1 MKEYFY
7 KQEYKYMYLANVSY
21 SFANAL
27 SETFGTVMLYKS
39 GIPIWLILLIYGLR
53 FGITGLCTPLFVSI
67 SSRFGIAKC
76 ILISNIFS
84 IISAYMMLDGTNIYR
99 NIVIFILAMGFM
111 GISNPS
117 TDSLSSKYVE
127 TEHRGRYNSVINISK
142 IIAVALASC
151 LVAWGVISDNNI
163 ILFIIIAIFFL
174 LQYIFIRKIDYKV
187 ENKTNAFKAS
197 MKYIIKS
204 KSRYKII
211 YALRTSH
218 IIERQFVPLYLFIAV
233 KDFSVFSSI
242 TIISLL
248 LQIITVSLIGKYTDK
263 NIVKANSLVTIIKVI
278 ITSVFLF
285 AKNKVTIAFNKVLND
300 NFEKVYETSINTSIQ
315 NIIIESKE
323 DNDLLS
329 AVGQMSLCFT
339 EVIVFA
345 LLAIISSF
353 IGEKVFTII
362 FILSIISSIFI
373 NINIKNNKYMEKTK
387 KLISKKNLTKIYSK
401 YIINLNDTISF

>member
-7 KQEYKYMYLANVSY
+7 KPEYKYMYLANVSY

-127 TEHRGRYNSVINISK
+127 TEHRGRYNSLINISK

-163 ILFIIIAIFFL
+163 ILFTIIAIFFL

-218 IIERQFVPLYLFIAV
+218 IIERQYVPLYLFIAV

-329 AVGQMSLCFT
+329 VVGQMSLCFT

-353 IGEKVFTII
+353 IGEKVFIII

-373 NINIKNNKYMEKTK
+373 NINIKNR
-387 KLISKKNLTKIYSK
+387 
-401 YIINLNDTISF
+401 

>member
-7 KQEYKYMYLANVSY
+7 KPEYKYMYLANVSY

-76 ILISNIFS
+76 MLISNIFS

-127 TEHRGRYNSVINISK
+127 TEHRGRYNSLINISK

-163 ILFIIIAIFFL
+163 ILSTIIAIFFL

-187 ENKTNAFKAS
+187 ENKTNAFIAS

-218 IIERQFVPLYLFIAV
+218 IIERQYVPLYLFIAV

-248 LQIITVSLIGKYTDK
+248 LQVITVSLIGKYTDK
-263 NIVKANSLVTIIKVI
+263 NIIKANSLVTIIKVI

-315 NIIIESKE
+315 NIIKESKE

-353 IGEKVFTII
+353 IGEKVFIII
-362 FILSIISSIFI
+362 FILSILSSIFI
-373 NINIKNNKYMEKTK
+373 NINIKN
-387 KLISKKNLTKIYSK
+387 SK
-401 YIINLNDTISF
+401 YIEVR

>member
-7 KQEYKYMYLANVSY
+7 KPEYKYMYLANVSY

-111 GISNPS
+111 GISNLS

-127 TEHRGRYNSVINISK
+127 TEHRGRYNSLINISK

-163 ILFIIIAIFFL
+163 ILFTIIAIFFL

-218 IIERQFVPLYLFIAV
+218 IIERQYVPLYLFIAV

-248 LQIITVSLIGKYTDK
+248 LQIITISLIGKYTDK

-315 NIIIESKE
+315 NIIKESKE

-353 IGEKVFTII
+353 IGEKVFIII
-362 FILSIISSIFI
+362 FILSILSSIFI
-373 NINIKNNKYMEKTK
+373 NINIKN
-387 KLISKKNLTKIYSK
+387 SK
-401 YIINLNDTISF
+401 YIEVR

>member
-7 KQEYKYMYLANVSY
+7 KPEYKYMYLANVSY

-39 GIPIWLILLIYGLR
+39 GIQIWLILLIYGLR
-53 FGITGLCTPLFVSI
+53 FGITGFCTPLFVSI

-84 IISAYMMLDGTNIYR
+84 IISAYMMIDGTNIYK

-111 GISNPS
+111 GLSNPS
-117 TDSLSSKYVE
+117 TDSLSSRYVE
-127 TEHRGRYNSVINISK
+127 TEHRGRYNSLINISK
-142 IIAVALASC
+142 IIAVALASG

-163 ILFIIIAIFFL
+163 ILFTVIAIFFL

-197 MKYIIKS
+197 IKYIVKS
-204 KSRYKII
+204 KSRYKMI

-218 IIERQFVPLYLFIAV
+218 IIERQFIPLYLFIAV

-242 TIISLL
+242 IIISLL

-263 NIVKANSLVTIIKVI
+263 NISKSNTLVTIIKVI

-285 AKNKVTIAFNKVLND
+285 AKNKVTIAINKVLND

-315 NIIIESKE
+315 NIIKESKE

-339 EVIVFA
+339 EVFVFP

-353 IGEKVFTII
+353 IGEKVFIII
-362 FILSIISSIFI
+362 FILSILSSIFI
-373 NINIKNNKYMEKTK
+373 NINIKN
-387 KLISKKNLTKIYSK
+387 SK
-401 YIINLNDTISF
+401 YIEVR

>member
-7 KQEYKYMYLANVSY
+7 KPEYKYMYLANVSY

-127 TEHRGRYNSVINISK
+127 TEHRGRYNSLINISK

-163 ILFIIIAIFFL
+163 ILFTIIAIFFL

-263 NIVKANSLVTIIKVI
+263 NIGKANTLVTIIKVI

-329 AVGQMSLCFT
+329 AVGQMNLCFT

-353 IGEKVFTII
+353 IGEKVFIII

-373 NINIKNNKYMEKTK
+373 NINIKN
-387 KLISKKNLTKIYSK
+387 SK
-401 YIINLNDTISF
+401 YTEKEINL

>member
-7 KQEYKYMYLANVSY
+7 KPEYKYMYLANVSY

-127 TEHRGRYNSVINISK
+127 TEHRGRYNSLINISK

-163 ILFIIIAIFFL
+163 ILSTIIAIFFL

-187 ENKTNAFKAS
+187 ENKTNAFIAS

-218 IIERQFVPLYLFIAV
+218 IIERQYVPLYLFIAV

-315 NIIIESKE
+315 NIIKESKE

-353 IGEKVFTII
+353 IGEKVFIII
-362 FILSIISSIFI
+362 FILSILSSIFI
-373 NINIKNNKYMEKTK
+373 NINIKN
-387 KLISKKNLTKIYSK
+387 SK
-401 YIINLNDTISF
+401 YIEVR

>member
-7 KQEYKYMYLANVSY
+7 KPEYKYMYLANVSY

-53 FGITGLCTPLFVSI
+53 FGITGFCTPLFVSI

-127 TEHRGRYNSVINISK
+127 TEHRGRYNSLINISK

-163 ILFIIIAIFFL
+163 ILFTIIAIFFL

-187 ENKTNAFKAS
+187 ENKTNALKAT
-197 MKYIIKS
+197 MKYIIKT

-218 IIERQFVPLYLFIAV
+218 IIERQFVPLYLFIVV

-242 TIISLL
+242 IITSLL

-263 NIVKANSLVTIIKVI
+263 NIGKANSLVTIIKVI

-353 IGEKVFTII
+353 VGEKVFIII
-362 FILSIISSIFI
+362 FVLSILSSIFI
-373 NINIKNNKYMEKTK
+373 NINIKNR
-387 KLISKKNLTKIYSK
+387 
-401 YIINLNDTISF
+401 

>member
-7 KQEYKYMYLANVSY
+7 KPEYKYMYLANVSY

-127 TEHRGRYNSVINISK
+127 TEHRGRYNSLINISK

-163 ILFIIIAIFFL
+163 ILFTIIAIFFL

-187 ENKTNAFKAS
+187 ENKTNAFKSS

-218 IIERQFVPLYLFIAV
+218 IIERQYVPLYLFIAV

-242 TIISLL
+242 IIISLL

-353 IGEKVFTII
+353 IGEKVFIII

-373 NINIKNNKYMEKTK
+373 NINIKN
-387 KLISKKNLTKIYSK
+387 SK
-401 YIINLNDTISF
+401 YTEKEINL

>member
-7 KQEYKYMYLANVSY
+7 KPEYKYMYLANVSY

-127 TEHRGRYNSVINISK
+127 TEHRGRYNSLINISK

-163 ILFIIIAIFFL
+163 ILFTIIAIFFL

-218 IIERQFVPLYLFIAV
+218 IIERQYVPLYLFIAV

-242 TIISLL
+242 IIISLL

-315 NIIIESKE
+315 NIIKESKE

-353 IGEKVFTII
+353 IGEKVFIII
-362 FILSIISSIFI
+362 FILSILSSIFI
-373 NINIKNNKYMEKTK
+373 NINIKN
-387 KLISKKNLTKIYSK
+387 SK
-401 YIINLNDTISF
+401 YPEEERS

>member
-7 KQEYKYMYLANVSY
+7 KPEYKYKYLANISY

-99 NIVIFILAMGFM
+99 NIVIFIFAMGFM
-111 GISNPS
+111 GISNPA
-117 TDSLSSKYVE
+117 TDSLSSRYVE
-127 TEHRGRYNSVINISK
+127 TEHRGRFNSFIHISK
-142 IIAVALASC
+142 IIATALASC
-151 LVAWGVISDNNI
+151 IVAWGVISDNNI
-163 ILFIIIAIFFL
+163 VLFTVITVFFL

-187 ENKTNAFKAS
+187 ENKTNAFKTS
-197 MKYIIKS
+197 MKYIIKTKS
-204 KSRYKII
+204 KYKMI

-218 IIERQFVPLYLFIAV
+218 IIERQFVPLYLFIVV

-242 TIISLL
+242 VIISLL
-248 LQIITVSLIGKYTDK
+248 LQIITVSFIGKYTDK
-263 NIVKANSLVTIIKVI
+263 NIAKANNLVTIIKVI

-285 AKNKVTIAFNKVLND
+285 AKDKITIAFNKTVSD
-300 NFEKVYETSINTSIQ
+300 NFEKVYETSIHTSIQ
-315 NIIIESKE
+315 NKIKESKE
-323 DNDLLS
+323 DNDLL
-329 AVGQMSLCFT
+329 ATVGQMSLCFT

-345 LLAIISSF
+345 ILGIASVFVGEQVF
-353 IGEKVFTII
+353 III
-362 FILSIISSIFI
+362 FILSIISSILI
-373 NINIKNNKYMEKTK
+373 NVTIKN
-387 KLISKKNLTKIYSK
+387 S
-401 YIINLNDTISF
+401 